1 MGRAVNRA
9 LATALAVLYIAS
21 ATSAFAGSS
30 APAQDTGGPWETGR
44 VVAGVRPGTT
54 SKELD
59 KSARRSHARLVRT
72 LAGGSVAVIDPRA
85 GFSAAGVA
93 RELERESIV
102 RHARPELR
110 VRALLAPNDPA
121 YPLQWGMAR
130 VGAPLAWDVQRGSGS
145 VSVAVIDSG
154 VEYGHPDLAGRVD
167 TVNGWDFV
175 DGDAQAQDD
184 FGHGTHIAGIIAA
197 NTDNGLAVAG
207 MAPGCTLMPLRA
219 LDAAGNGTDTSVA
232 MAIRWAADRGAK
244 VINLSLGSAERSL
257 VMEEAC
263 DYAIARGCVVVA
275 ASGNSAAQVGWEP
288 GQIQH
293 PAAYAP
299 VVAVGAV
306 DQSGLRASFSEWG
319 SALDLTAP
327 GVGIVSLYP
336 AGGQATLSG
345 TSMAAAHVSG
355 VAALI
360 RSQHPGLSGPDTVAL
375 LESTAEDLGAAGK
388 DYRFGSGL
396 VRADRAFGAGT
407 LPTPP
412 PADDEI
418 PGVPAPRTPILES
431 LDAPGDA
438 NDVYSIALGVGD
450 TLHARLSGPA
460 AGGFVMNLYSPR
472 AISVSQTSEVLASSH
487 DALAYV
493 VGDSEAGTY
502 YLNIAALSGSGEY
515 RVDWRVVAAQGANGD
530 DGGGGKG
537 DGEVSGVSEGTGD
550 KSGDGVVR
558 ASGIARRWWS
568 QHVDGS
574 LAATRG
580 GRSGGGAPRA
590 QSNARPQSPAG
601 SGQPGE
607 RTRGGGL
614 RVGIFGLAVLGVL
627 GFAAVGIW
635 RVRARSSSVNGDRLR

>member
-9 LATALAVLYIAS
+9 FVTVLAALLVAF
-21 ATSAFAGSS
+21 ATSAFAGPAS
-30 APAQDTGGPWETGR
+30 PAQDSGGQWETGR

-59 KSARRSHARLVRT
+59 KSVKRSHARLVRT
-72 LAGGSVAVIDPRA
+72 VAGGRVAIIAPHA
-85 GFSAAGVA
+85 GFSAEGVA
-93 RELERESIV
+93 RELERESTV
-102 RHARPELR
+102 LHARPELR

-121 YPLQWGMAR
+121 YPTQWGMAR
-130 VGAPLAWDVQRGSGS
+130 VGAPTAWDVQRGSGS

-154 VEYGHPDLAGRVD
+154 VEYAHPDLAGRVD

-207 MAPGCTLMPLRA
+207 MAHGCTLMPLRV

-232 MAIRWAADRGAK
+232 LAIRWAADRGAQ

-263 DYAIARGCVVVA
+263 DYAIAQGCVVVA

-306 DQSGLRASFSEWG
+306 DQSALRASFSEWG

-336 AGGQATLSG
+336 TGGQATITG

-360 RSQHPGLSGPDTVAL
+360 RSQYPRLSGPDTVAL
-375 LESTAEDLGAAGK
+375 LESSAEDLGTAGK

-396 VRADRAFGAGT
+396 VRADRALGAGT
-407 LPTPP
+407 QPVLP
-412 PADDEI
+412 PADDDI
-418 PGVPAPRTPILES
+418 PGVPVPRTPILES
-431 LDAPGDA
+431 LDESGDV
-438 NDVYSIALGVGD
+438 NDVYSIELGVGD
-450 TLHARLSGPA
+450 TLHAQLSGPV

-472 AISVSQTSEVLASSH
+472 ATTVSQTSEVLASAH
-487 DALAYV
+487 DTLAYV
-493 VGDSEAGTY
+493 VRDSEAGTY
-502 YLNIAALSGSGEY
+502 YLNVAALSGSGEY
-515 RVDWRVVAAQGANGD
+515 RVDWRIVAGQGTGGDGDGDGTD
-530 DGGGGKG
+530 DGAAS
-537 DGEVSGVSEGTGD
+537 GESGGTGES
-550 KSGDGVVR
+550 SGDGVVR
-558 ASGIARRWWS
+558 ASGAARRWWRE
-568 QHVDGS
+568 HVGDAG
-574 LAATRG
+574 AAARG
-580 GRSGGGAPRA
+580 GRSGGGAPGL
-590 QSNARPQSPAG
+590 QSGARPQSPVG
-601 SGQPGE
+601 GGQPGE
-607 RTRGGGL
+607 RTQGEGSRL
-614 RVGIFGLAVLGVL
+614 GIFGLAVLGVL

-635 RVRARSSSVNGDRLR
+635 RVRARSSSAKR